1 MGTHFYRRTPYNPET
16 QEQIWQTI
24 FSDAHDAFCGCCQPL
39 AHLLSHLIPPDHK
52 YRHWTVDQV
61 IKRELQ
67 ENKCLFGGE
76 EEENGGGAKGDTTE
90 KDTQQKDKKEE
101 EGDTREDIEELL
113 AAAEAA
119 ERR

>member
-24 FSDAHDAFCGCCQPL
+24 FTDAHDAFCGCCQPL

-61 IKRELQ
+61 IQRELLQ
-67 ENKCLFGGE
+67 NQCLFGGE
-76 EEENGGGAKGDTTE
+76 EEENTGGVKPEENIE
-90 KDTQQKDKKEE
+90 KDGPPDAKKEE
-101 EGDTREDIEELL
+101 EETIENIEELL
-113 AAAEAA
+113 AAADAA
-119 ERR
+119 EKR

>member
-39 AHLLSHLIPPDHK
+39 AHLLTHLIPEDHK
-52 YRHWTVDQV
+52 FRHWTVDQI

-67 ENKCLFGGE
+67 QNKCLFGGQDAD
-76 EEENGGGAKGDTTE
+76 GGGMADASAGPSE
-90 KDTQQKDKKEE
+90 NIKEE
-101 EGDTREDIEELL
+101 EDQKEDLTEDQIEELI
-113 AAAEAA
+113 AVADAVE
-119 ERR
+119 ER